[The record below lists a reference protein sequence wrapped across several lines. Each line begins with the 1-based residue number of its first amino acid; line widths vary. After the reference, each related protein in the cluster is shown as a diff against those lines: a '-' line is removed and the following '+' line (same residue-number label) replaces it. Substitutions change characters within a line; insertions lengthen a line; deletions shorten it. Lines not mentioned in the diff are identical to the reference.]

1 VPITGSEPKP
11 LISQAQTIRNEL
23 LTTVNFRPNLQ
34 NRPRFSGFACL
45 PRALAVLL
53 MASLALTSCSS
64 EKEKPPA
71 PVVPVLAATVVEK
84 TVPVE
89 LKAIGSVEAYSTVNI
104 KSRVGG
110 QLVKVNFEEGQDVAQ
125 GQLLFVI
132 DPRPYEAAL
141 RQAEANLAKDKA
153 LANKAQADA
162 RRYADLI
169 KKQFVSQQD
178 YDQAKATAESLGA
191 TVQADQVAV
200 QNAKLMLS
208 YCYIHA
214 PINGRT
220 GNLLAHMGN
229 MIKADADTAML
240 VINQIQP
247 IYVSFAIPQQNLPE
261 IRQYMGQE
269 KVPVQAFI
277 GGDTQHPETGVL
289 TFVNNTVD
297 TATGTFQCK
306 ATFANLNN
314 HLWPGLFVNVVVRL
328 STQPNAILVPS
339 QAVQTRQEGEFVFV
353 IKPDHT
359 VEVRPVDVGR
369 TIDGDVIVTKGL
381 KPGEQVVTTGQL
393 RLVAGA
399 KVQIKQE
406 L

>member
-1 VPITGSEPKP
+1 LKT
-11 LISQAQTIRNEL
+11 L
-23 LTTVNFRPNLQ
+23 LKSNSCRIFFVRP
-34 NRPRFSGFACL
+34 SW
-45 PRALAVLL
+45 ALAALVALL
-53 MASLALTSCSS
+53 LAGLTFTSCS
-64 EKEKPPA
+64 EQKKPRSRP
-71 PVVPVLAATVVEK
+71 PVPVLAATVVKE

-110 QLVKVNFEEGQDVAQ
+110 QLVKVNFKEGQDVDQ

-132 DPRPYEAAL
+132 DPRPYEATL

-162 RRYADLI
+162 RRYAALI
-169 KKQFVSQQD
+169 KKQFVSQQE
-178 YDQAKATAESLGA
+178 YDQAKATAESLSA

-214 PINGRT
+214 PISGRT

-261 IRQYMGQE
+261 IRRYMAKE
-269 KVPVQAFI
+269 KIPVEALI
-277 GGDTQHPETGVL
+277 AGGENNPEMGEL

-297 TATGTFQCK
+297 TSTGTFQCK
-306 ATFANLNN
+306 ATYANPQKR
-314 HLWPGLFVNVVVRL
+314 LWPGLFVNVVVQL
-328 STQPNAILVPS
+328 AKQPNAILVPS

-359 VEVRPVDVGR
+359 VEVRPVETGR
-369 TIDGDVIVTKGL
+369 TIDNDVIITKGL
-381 KPGEQVVTTGQL
+381 KPGEQVVTDGQL
-393 RLVAGA
+393 RLVPGA
-399 KVQIKQE
+399 KVQIKKG